1 MIISNIILEN
11 IYAYEDINEFN
22 FNTDDKNIILI
33 KGENGFGKTS
43 FINSLKIGFHG
54 ITKDILKIGNKY
66 IPKQEYIKGNENFE
80 GLITKNKDFAKIE
93 IETNE
98 FKIIRTFPQDEL
110 VLIKDDEKYFGN
122 EAQEIINQFFPE
134 NLNKFFF
141 FDGEKVQEIA
151 NFENEEFKEML
162 ENVLKLDI
170 YDQSIK
176 DLETLYK
183 KIIKE
188 SLDKKSLQTL
198 QEKEKL
204 QNELVSK
211 IETLEEKYEKLK
223 ENLINLQSQE
233 KAMIK
238 KSSKTKKL
246 EKKLNEKKEEFN
258 LLLTEFKKIILYKLP
273 LLLNPTLLEKMKQ
286 DINNYDDLGIDIE
299 VLLNKKKEFLSKIDD
314 PKIEKIFDEVFLKEK
329 KGFINSNKV
338 KSLLNFEDTNFKD
351 LLTNLSNLKYEIENI
366 NEELKNSDKSLFE
379 DMIDLQKEILSLQN
393 KIKEIEEKIFSN
405 KENLLNLEKEI
416 KKLEKIEFKNKLINK
431 KLHTIENSINALKEI
446 KISLKSKKR
455 PVLENLI
462 NEKFKRLKKENFNI
476 KKIKL
481 TDEFNIFLI
490 NEENEKKSV
499 LSASS
504 GQKQIIAMS
513 LIWGVSEY
521 LNKEIPIIID
531 TPLGRLDTINQSLM
545 LKEFYPN
552 VSKQVIMLPTP
563 SELRADEFKLLQNH
577 ISDSYCLSPKSP
589 KVKRCEPLNS

>member
-416 KKLEKIEFKNKLINK
+416 KKLEKIEFENKLINK
-431 KLHTIENSINALKEI
+431 KLYPIENSINALKEI